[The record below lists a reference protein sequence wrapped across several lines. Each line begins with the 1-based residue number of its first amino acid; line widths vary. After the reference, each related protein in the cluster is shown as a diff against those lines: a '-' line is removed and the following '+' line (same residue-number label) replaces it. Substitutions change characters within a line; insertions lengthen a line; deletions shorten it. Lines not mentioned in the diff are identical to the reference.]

1 MKHSA
6 LTILA
11 ALSLLSVTM
20 FDPEHLSLYIERL
33 IGWKSIKENVI
44 TVSDPD
50 VYHVVEQ
57 ISANDLR
64 THVEA
69 LTAFP
74 SLSLIHI

>member
-1 MKHSA
+1 M
-6 LTILA
+6 
-11 ALSLLSVTM
+11 
-20 FDPEHLSLYIERL
+20 
-33 IGWKSIKENVI
+33 I

-57 ISANDLR
+57 ISADDLR

-74 SLSLIHI
+74 SRVTGYPGAEAAAQYIEYQFRQIGLQDVTSERFELPVPIDKGAHLR